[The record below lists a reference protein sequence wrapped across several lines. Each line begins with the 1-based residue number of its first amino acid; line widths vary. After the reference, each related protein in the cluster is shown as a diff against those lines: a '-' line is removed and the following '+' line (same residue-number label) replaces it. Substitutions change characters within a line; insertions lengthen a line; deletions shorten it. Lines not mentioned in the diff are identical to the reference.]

1 MLKISLI
8 SIGDELC
15 IGQVINTN
23 AAWIADQCT
32 KLGAAVITH
41 SVITDNKEALLSDL
55 QRLSKLSDV
64 IITTGGLG
72 PTHDDITKDILC
84 EYFDTELV
92 FNNEAFANVKTIFER
107 LGRDV
112 TERNKLQAMIP
123 KNATPL
129 QNENGTAPG
138 LHIIHD
144 NKHYFSLPGVPHEAK
159 GLMSDH
165 ILDILENIIVH
176 RKHSVYK
183 YKVLHFAGVPESS
196 LADILSINDK
206 VLKGRTLAF
215 LPNYKGIRLRIG
227 VEASSISEADLQ
239 IQELENYILQ
249 RASQFF
255 IGNDSDNLSVT
266 IGKLLKENNQTLAV
280 AESCTGGMLGA
291 YITDI
296 PGSSNYFEGG
306 IISYSNDIKSKYLD
320 IDPSIL
326 EQYGAVSEETA
337 VDMAHNVKT
346 KFNTDFG
353 LSITGIAG
361 PEGGSEEKPVGTV
374 WVGLSTP
381 ESTFAKKFNFGKI
394 REINRERAVGMALI
408 LLHKYFTA

>member
-1 MLKISLI
+1 MLKVSLV

-23 AAWIADQCT
+23 AAWIAEQCT
-32 KLGAAVITH
+32 KLGASVVTH
-41 SVITDNKEALLSDL
+41 SVITDNKEALFSDL
-55 QRLSKLSDV
+55 ERLSKFSDV

-84 EYFDTELV
+84 EYFETELV
-92 FNNEAFANVKTIFER
+92 FNNDAFANVKTIFDR

-129 QNENGTAPG
+129 QNKNGTAPG
-138 LHIIHD
+138 LHIIHN

-165 ILDILENIIVH
+165 ILDILEKLIVH
-176 RKHSVYK
+176 HKHSVYK
-183 YKVLHFAGVPESS
+183 YKVLHFAGVPEST
-196 LADILSINDK
+196 LADILSIDDR
-206 VLKGRTLAF
+206 VLQGRSLAF

-227 VEASSISEADLQ
+227 VESASISEAELQ
-239 IQELENYILQ
+239 IQELEKYILQ
-249 RASQFF
+249 RASQFY
-255 IGNDSDNLSVT
+255 IGHDEQNLSVT
-266 IGKLLKENNQTLAV
+266 IGNLLNKNNQTLSV

-296 PGSSNYFEGG
+296 PGSSKYFEGG
-306 IISYSNDIKSKYLD
+306 IISYSNEIKSKLIN
-320 IDPSIL
+320 IDNSIL

-337 VDMAHNVKT
+337 IHMATNVKE
-346 KFNTDFG
+346 KFNTDFA

-361 PEGGSEEKPVGTV
+361 PGGGSEEKPVGTV
-374 WVGLSTP
+374 WIGLATP
-381 ESTFAKKFNFGKI
+381 ESTFAKKFNFGIK

-408 LLHKYFTA
+408 LLHKYFTT